1 MFNIQV
7 MKRLGLLLLFF
18 TLASCQAQKED
29 YASISMAEFISIY
42 KQMGDLQILD
52 VRTPEE
58 YKEGFIKGAMLN
70 NVFEPNFVDVAK
82 RNLNKEKPIYV
93 YCRSGR
99 RSVKAT
105 KMLQEQGFSKVIN
118 VEGGY
123 NAWIKQKE

>member
-1 MFNIQV
+1 
-7 MKRLGLLLLFF
+7 MKKIGILLLFF
-18 TLASCQAQKED
+18 TLASCQAQKEG
-29 YASISMAEFISIY
+29 YASISMNEFIAIY
-42 KQMGDLQILD
+42 NQNKDIQLLD

-58 YKEGFIKGAMLN
+58 YKEGYIKGALLN
-70 NVFEPNFVDVAK
+70 NVFEANFVDFAK

-99 RSVKAT
+99 RSVQAT

-123 NAWIKQKE
+123 KAWIKQNEKWIQQ